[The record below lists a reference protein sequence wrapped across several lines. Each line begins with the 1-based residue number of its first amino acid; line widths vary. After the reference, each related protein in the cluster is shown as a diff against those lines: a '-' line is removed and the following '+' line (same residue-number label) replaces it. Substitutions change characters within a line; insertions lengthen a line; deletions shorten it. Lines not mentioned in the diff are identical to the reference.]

1 MINMRFVNNGD
12 GELVLQTGQN
22 ILQEMNRIAPIS
34 NAFIIDVP
42 HIKKGIKEKGRNILT
57 NQNFAVAGTATGAG
71 VFWKAFM
78 LYIFPWML
86 DVAKVYCLVRIAQA
100 FYQEKRGGRDE
111 GTGLQALV
119 THGKWYL
126 AFWLLPLG
134 VELIDGIGSTMY
146 TDLKDQN
153 IMQTLKN
160 K

>member
-1 MINMRFVNNGD
+1 MRFRLDENQR
-12 GELVLQTGQN
+12 ELVLQTGDS

-34 NAFIIDVP
+34 SAFIIDVP
-42 HIKKGIKEKGRNILT
+42 NIKKGIKQKGKNILT
-57 NQNFAVAGTATGAG
+57 NQNFAVASTGAG

-78 LYIFPWML
+78 VYIFPWML
-86 DVAKVYCLVRIAQA
+86 DIAKVYCLVRIAQA

-126 AFWLLPLG
+126 CFWLLPLG
-134 VELIDGIGSTMY
+134 VELIDGIGGTIY
-146 TDLKDQN
+146 DDLKGQN
-153 IMQTLKN
+153 ITETLKN

>member
-1 MINMRFVNNGD
+1 MKFRFDENHN
-12 GELVLQTGQN
+12 ELVLQTGQN
-22 ILQEMNRIAPIS
+22 ILQEMNRMTPIS
-34 NAFIIDVP
+34 SAFIIDVP
-42 HIKKGIKEKGRNILT
+42 NIKKGVKEKGRNFLT
-57 NQNFAVAGTATGAG
+57 NQNFSATTIGGSG

-78 LYIFPWML
+78 VYIFPWML
-86 DVAKVYCLVRIAQA
+86 DIAKVYCLVRIAQA

-134 VELIDGIGSTMY
+134 VELIDGIGGTMY
-146 TDLKDQN
+146 NDLKGQN
-153 IMQTLKN
+153 ITETLKN